1 MRNSRITLSLPP
13 EYGQCDVLSQAP
25 AATATTTL
33 MTDRALKLQAEI
45 NPSLRGIRLG
55 ISSRQQDKELK
66 VHVTVITLQRLGA
79 CERTQHLKLS
89 LIE

>member
-1 MRNSRITLSLPP
+1 
-13 EYGQCDVLSQAP
+13 
-25 AATATTTL
+25 

-45 NPSLRGIRLG
+45 NPSLRGIILG

-66 VHVTVITLQRLGA
+66 VHVIVITLQPLGA